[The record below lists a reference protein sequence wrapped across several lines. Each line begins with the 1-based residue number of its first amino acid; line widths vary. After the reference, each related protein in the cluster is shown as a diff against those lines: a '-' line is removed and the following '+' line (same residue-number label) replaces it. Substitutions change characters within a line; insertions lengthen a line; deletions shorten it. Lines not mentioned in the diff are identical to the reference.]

1 MNKLYDALEYCL
13 QALEDGAS
21 MDTVLARYPDLVDEL
36 RPILEA
42 SLAAR
47 RMAAPAPSVETVRR
61 GRVRLLQR
69 TSELRAVRRPG
80 RRFIP
85 FFQRM
90 AFALALAG
98 VFLLSGTGLVSASST
113 ALPGENLYPVK
124 RTWEDV
130 RLLFVFDPTHREAL
144 EGEYEQDRLEEVAEL
159 LREGRTASI
168 TFSGVVTSRQDN
180 LLIVS
185 NVPVT
190 ASVQTRY
197 SGNPLAVGMSV
208 MVTGHTQPDGGVS
221 ADEVLALPA
230 GSLVPTGEMES
241 AAEAPAPTV
250 IGQVPTP
257 VPDNGNSSPSG
268 NDAGGGEQSEK
279 RTGTFHLEGTI
290 QSINGN
296 IVVVQGQ
303 TVYLDQSQ
311 LGRVTIGAQVEV
323 KGYFT
328 VDGRF
333 IVTSVEVK
341 SSGSGD
347 GSQDGNKN
355 NNSGNEDSNN
365 SSGGSGGGED
375 GGSDNNGGDDGGDDS
390 GVIGSMSMLIQEGG
404 NTALLFF

>member
-144 EGEYEQDRLEEVAEL
+144 EGEYEQERLIEISEL

-168 TFSGVVTSRQDN
+168 TFSGVVTLRQGN
-180 LLIVS
+180 QLVVAG
-185 NVPVT
+185 VPVLLS
-190 ASVQTRY
+190 AQTRY
-197 SGNPLAVGMSV
+197 FGDPIAAGMAV
-208 MVTGHTQPDGGVS
+208 
-221 ADEVLALPA
+221 
-230 GSLVPTGEMES
+230 
-241 AAEAPAPTV
+241 TV
-250 IGQVPTP
+250 IGRTQPGGVVIADEIRPLLPGSVLPVSELSRTPKPSSVPSRSWTSEPSEMPNPSDTVEPPETP
-257 VPDNGNSSPSG
+257 GPSETVEPSDTPHPSATIEPSETPNPSETVEPPDTPHPSATIEPSETP
-268 NDAGGGEQSEK
+268 NPSKTVEPPDTPAPSETPNPSELPNPSETPDAPSKAGLSAAGRLFLGSVK
-279 RTGTFHLEGTI
+279 AGDVTMLSDTCKLFC
-290 QSINGN
+290 S
-296 IVVVQGQ
+296 VV
-303 TVYLDQSQ
+303 
-311 LGRVTIGAQVEV
+311 
-323 KGYFT
+323 
-328 VDGRF
+328 
-333 IVTSVEVK
+333 
-341 SSGSGD
+341 SG
-347 GSQDGNKN
+347 
-355 NNSGNEDSNN
+355 
-365 SSGGSGGGED
+365 
-375 GGSDNNGGDDGGDDS
+375 
-390 GVIGSMSMLIQEGG
+390 
-404 NTALLFF
+404 